1 MINYST
7 INVLEDD
14 RKLSKFIIDNFE
26 NVDIKI
32 TNGSEEL
39 ISNTNIKKLNP
50 IIYKIKSNNTKLTI
64 LYFKCDEIKEKKY
77 YIPKL
82 KQDYTLS
89 ELKSYLNH
97 NLL

>member
-7 INVLEDD
+7 INILEDD
-14 RKLSKFIIDNFE
+14 RKLTKFIIDNFKY
-26 NVDIKI
+26 VDIKI

-39 ISNTNIKKLNP
+39 ISNTNIKKVNP

-89 ELKSYLNH
+89 KLKSYLNR

>member
-7 INVLEDD
+7 INILEDD
-14 RKLSKFIIDNFE
+14 RKLTKFIIDNFKS
-26 NVDIKI
+26 VDIKI

-39 ISNTNIKKLNP
+39 ISNTNIKKVNP

-89 ELKSYLNH
+89 ELKSYLNR